1 MKNLSKNVL
10 LLFSPI
16 LLLATSLPAYSY
28 ELPEKNSQEN
38 TELCRTSY
46 NVSAEPSVAK
56 LINDKFLFL
65 EGPTWSAETQS
76 FYFSEM
82 NFDSEQSTGPLSTI
96 YRLTLPDRIATFIEN
111 SGSNGLLAKGHAL
124 YSMNHG
130 TRSLSRFNLTDKTRE
145 VLVDNF
151 EGQHFNSPNDL
162 TIHSAGHIYFTDPN
176 WQLGER
182 TQETPFTGVY
192 WLNTQGDITLVDKT
206 LDKPNGIILSP
217 DQKTLYVGD
226 FGNKISVYQ
235 VNEDGSV
242 GERKTFAS
250 VKVPDG
256 MAVDCAGNLY
266 ATSHSEGNIYVY
278 SPQGK
283 QLNKIKVG
291 PSLTNVAFGG
301 PEMKTLLITTGK
313 GLFTLKVNIPGVTL

>member
-1 MKNLSKNVL
+1 MKKQSKKVL
-10 LLFSPI
+10 LLVSPI
-16 LLLATSLPAYSY
+16 LLLVSVFSAYSY

-38 TELCRTSY
+38 TGSCRASY
-46 NVSAEPSVAK
+46 NSLTEPSQAS
-56 LINDKFLFL
+56 LINANFLFL
-65 EGPTWSAETQS
+65 EGPTWSAQTQS

-82 NFDSEQSTGPLSTI
+82 NFDSEQATGPFSTI
-96 YRLTLPDRIATFIEN
+96 YQLTLPNNITSFIEN
-111 SGSNGLLAKGHAL
+111 SGSNGLLAKGNAL

-151 EGQHFNSPNDL
+151 QGQHFNSPNDL
-162 TIHSAGHIYFTDPN
+162 TLHSAGHIYFTDPN
-176 WQLGER
+176 WQLGDR
-182 TQETPFTGVY
+182 VQETPFTGVY
-192 WLNTQGDITLVDKT
+192 WLNTQGDISLVDKT

-242 GERKTFAS
+242 GERKTFATI
-250 VKVPDG
+250 KVPDG
-256 MAVDCAGNLY
+256 MAIDCAGNLY

-283 QLNKIKVG
+283 LLNKIKVG
-291 PSLTNVAFGG
+291 SSLTNVAFGG
-301 PEMKTLLITTGK
+301 IDMKTLLITTGK
-313 GLFTLKVNIPGVTL
+313 GLFTLKVTIPGLRS